1 MTDIFKSADWE
12 ADKISMFTALF
23 MGLNLEPET
32 EWRERFRWYA
42 GQRLVE
48 EIFTGD
54 RRFVPA
60 FDIQAEITRRL
71 KTSAD

>member
-1 MTDIFKSADWE
+1 VIADRE
-12 ADKISMFTALF
+12 ADKLSMLRALF
-23 MGLNLEPET
+23 LGLNLDPET

-48 EIFTGD
+48 ELFTGD

-60 FDIQAEITRRL
+60 LDVQAEISRRL
-71 KTSAD
+71 AEQKGAGE